1 MSESFT
7 PKWFQNACG
16 MMLTYLI
23 NRPEGVHQLIKG
35 VLNIGQE
42 TNASGN
48 ENETKKKYTII
59 ATVVSNPV
67 LNNSKYQ
74 DLENYFSSICPQILE
89 ILIKSQVYLDILKD
103 ITFTNTIPGLF
114 LSIAKIILL
123 LIGSSE

>member
-1 MSESFT
+1 MI
-7 PKWFQNACG
+7 
-16 MMLTYLI
+16 LTYLI
-23 NRPEGVHQLIKG
+23 NRHEGVHQLIKG

-42 TNASGN
+42 TNPSGN

-89 ILIKSQVYLDILKD
+89 ILIKSQVYLEILEDIR
-103 ITFTNTIPGLF
+103 FTNKIPRGAF
-114 LSIAKIILL
+114 LSIPKIILL
-123 LIGSSE
+123 FIGSSE

>member
-42 TNASGN
+42 VNANEN

-67 LNNSKYQ
+67 LSNSKYQ
-74 DLENYFSSICPQILE
+74 DLENYFASLCPQILE
-89 ILIKSQVYLDILKD
+89 ILIKSQVYLEI
-103 ITFTNTIPGLF
+103 
-114 LSIAKIILL
+114 
-123 LIGSSE
+123 